1 MSIVCRGV
9 LSSVIVLYTL
19 SCISNANKRSNSMVF
34 DKNLIYCSF
43 VWCRCQP
50 LTEWCVIG
58 AEEGDLVPHL
68 VVVVGGV
75 PSCPFAI
82 PRGTERH
89 SLTVVFPAAPEA
101 SAQQTLVM
109 TCQQIDGQT
118 HVLLWDQPCP
128 QVIVHNH
135 THSTVMFAK
144 ANTDN
149 ASTFFYYQNRL
160 MLFCIFNYF
169 LKIKFLHG

>member
-1 MSIVCRGV
+1 
-9 LSSVIVLYTL
+9 
-19 SCISNANKRSNSMVF
+19 MVF

-43 VWCRCQP
+43 AWHRCQP

-89 SLTVVFPAAPEA
+89 SLTVVFPAAPEV

-149 ASTFFYYQNRL
+149 ASTFFITKIDWCYFAFSITFWKSNSYVVNISL
-160 MLFCIFNYF
+160 LFLDYSKSV
-169 LKIKFLHG
+169 L